1 MREDHPIFS
10 GHSILIVEDEPL
22 IALDVCEALRG
33 AGASVIAGTNVSDA
47 LRLIWQAEIAAA
59 VVDIKLGADDCSRV
73 CRALA
78 SRDIPFVFYTAYA
91 AAPVLEEWPGV
102 PVIAKPSSTTNIV
115 AAIEKLI
122 ARSPRAQIRDLAAR
136 VGASTLRAGPDR

>member
-1 MREDHPIFS
+1 MREDHAIFAGRS
-10 GHSILIVEDEPL
+10 VLIVEDEPL
-22 IALDVCEALRG
+22 IALDVCEALHA

-59 VVDIKLGADDCSRV
+59 VVDVKLGADDCSRV

-78 SRDIPFVFYTAYA
+78 NRDIPFIFYTAYS
-91 AAPVLEEWPGV
+91 AAPVLKEWPGV
-102 PVIAKPSSTTNIV
+102 PVIAKPSSTMNIV

-122 ARSPRAQIRDLAAR
+122 ARGPQIRDLAAR